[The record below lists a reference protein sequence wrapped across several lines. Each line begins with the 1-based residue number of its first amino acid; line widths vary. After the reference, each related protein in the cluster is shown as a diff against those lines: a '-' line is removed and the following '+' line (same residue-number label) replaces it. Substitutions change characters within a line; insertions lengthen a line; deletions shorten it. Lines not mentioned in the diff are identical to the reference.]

1 MIRYEYGKK
10 VWFQPDF
17 FTDAFLV
24 FTLINKL
31 KIIILYKI
39 YTGIR
44 YNSSEKV
51 RSVDSG
57 GHAYYFS
64 DLAPVVVNTTAAV
77 VLVAL

>member
-1 MIRYEYGKK
+1 M
-10 VWFQPDF
+10 
-17 FTDAFLV
+17 TDLILIFI
-24 FTLINKL
+24 LINKL
-31 KIIILYKI
+31 KIRILYKI

-57 GHAYYFS
+57 GHGYLFS